1 MTFKEWLLQGA
12 IWFDQG
18 INWLF
23 WGYADETLSARAYRL
38 SEYRNRH
45 WPKEVID
52 YIFLILFNQQNH
64 CESAHLSEMSR
75 KHLPKHYSE

>member
-12 IWFDQG
+12 ICFDQS

-38 SEYRNRH
+38 SLDRQRH
-45 WPKEVID
+45 WPRRLID
-52 YIFLILFNQQNH
+52 ALFLIIFKQQNH
-64 CESAHLSEMSR
+64 CKSAHDSEMMR
-75 KHLPKHYSE
+75 KHLPKQYSE